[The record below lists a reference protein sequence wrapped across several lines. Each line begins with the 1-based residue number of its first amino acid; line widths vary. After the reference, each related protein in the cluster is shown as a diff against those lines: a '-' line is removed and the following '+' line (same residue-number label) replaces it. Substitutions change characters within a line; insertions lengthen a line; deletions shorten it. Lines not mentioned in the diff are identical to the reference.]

1 MPRRTYPESVEN
13 YEDWTT
19 ATASLG
25 GASSTSYGERPD
37 ATTIRL
43 FTDHLF
49 DGPDGRNSGAD
60 FVKFGGS
67 STSSVA
73 EVLAG
78 GQGVT
83 GVYVNGNNDRGT
95 YWGPELYPSGDEA
108 SSSAFLWECRCMY
121 PSTWTAGHVNFGVYG
136 TDNVVD
142 YNDQPP
148 GIGYTTSIYAGV
160 AINQSQTY
168 WQKVKHESLS
178 GGNATQSNLTARVLV
193 YDDTWVRLGV
203 SGSWDTGN
211 SRWDLRYFLDGSEI
225 GTDTLTVVGG
235 LGVGYI
241 GCGVG
246 TYSSP
251 GWRMYVD
258 WISLQYTRAANVTLL
273 DIDDLP

>member
-19 ATASLG
+19 ATASIG